1 MNYPNVRAVI
11 LDATFDHVFPL
22 AANVMP
28 SSWKSVVASTV
39 KYELNLN
46 VAEQL
51 IKYPGPVLLFRR
63 MRDEVIALE

>member
-1 MNYPNVRAVI
+1 MNYPNIKAVI
-11 LDATFDHVFPL
+11 LDASFDHVLPL

-28 SSWKSVVASTV
+28 SSWKSIVTTTV
-39 KYELNLN
+39 KYNLNLN

-51 IKYPGPVLLFRR
+51 IKYPGPVVLFRR